1 MKILAAIDGSEASF
15 NALRSACRIADR
27 MRWYVTAFHVNKGM
41 EYSPEETGW
50 TSIKE
55 RLARELE
62 ISGHE
67 IISKSYEIG
76 KSFGV
81 SLDGVMSEGVPVQEI
96 LKYVSA
102 HGIIKLIAMG
112 HSSKGRG
119 TQEFVESVT
128 RSVVAQSG
136 VPVLVTDRDTTI
148 EKILIAVDDSES
160 SKRATA
166 FGATLARTLGADL
179 GVLSFVPD
187 AEATISEYTM
197 IAEVPNI
204 NRYIEASE
212 KSLKEMVERTLAST
226 KEILDSIGVGAPLM
240 VKKGRPSE
248 EILTESRH
256 YDLLVVGLRG
266 GQSVKK
272 LSAVAGRVIDS
283 SEINVVFMQ

>member
-1 MKILAAIDGSEASF
+1 MAERMK
-15 NALRSACRIADR
+15 
-27 MRWYVTAFHVNKGM
+27 WYVTAFHVNKGV
-41 EYSPEETGW
+41 EYSPEETAW

-62 ISGHE
+62 ASGHE
-67 IISKSYEIG
+67 IIRKAYEIG
-76 KSFGV
+76 KSLGV
-81 SLDGVMSEGVPVQEI
+81 SLDGIMSDGVPAQEI

-102 HGIIKLIAMG
+102 HGIVKLIAMG

-128 RSVVAQSG
+128 RSVVAKSG
-136 VPVLVTDRDTTI
+136 VPVLVTCSDTTI
-148 EKILIAVDDSES
+148 GKILIAVDDSES
-160 SKRATA
+160 SRRATA
-166 FGATLARTLGADL
+166 FGAKLARTLGAHL

-187 AEATISEYTM
+187 AEATINEYTR

-204 NRYIEASE
+204 DRYIEASE
-212 KSLKEMVERTLAST
+212 RGLKEMVERTLAAT
-226 KEILDSIGVGAPLM
+226 KEILDSMGVGAPLM

-248 EILTESRH
+248 EILTESRN

-272 LSAVAGRVIDS
+272 LTAIAGRVIDS
-283 SEINVVFMQ
+283 ADINVVFVQ